1 MFSIPTSSI
10 SIAWKLVRNKNPG
23 LESSLQI
30 KKSENKAKILC
41 VVIIQV
47 IQIHIRNLEKY
58 SIKRSLISTLILR
71 NFGSWQIDVNA
82 KGLNL
87 LLKNFYVISIIPFS
101 LSGIALNYYTPR
113 NSFILLLE
121 LLKPL
126 HLLVFYFQVSEIS
139 EMLMMLTFSCT
150 IRTVYILF

>member
-10 SIAWKLVRNKNPG
+10 SITWKLVRNKNPG

-101 LSGIALNYYTPR
+101 LSGIALNYTMVYATPV
-113 NSFILLLE
+113 NS
-121 LLKPL
+121 KKQL
-126 HLLVFYFQVSEIS
+126 HFAVRAFETTSPA
-139 EMLMMLTFSCT
+139 C
-150 IRTVYILF
+150 ILFPGI